1 MDKIENLALEL
12 AKESFVR
19 VYKRD
24 HYRSVSRFTKKQLLD
39 EMVGVNMRIED
50 NQRAIIYKRY
60 SDKDYFRRLMG
71 LLRREYP
78 YIEPCGR
85 AGYYFSLDKQRN
97 DAKFLKHVAEFHK
110 KKKKQ
115 TARKRQRRYRKK
127 KKANIIPPAKLL

>member
-12 AKESFVR
+12 AKESLVR

-39 EMVGVNMRIED
+39 EMVVVNMRVED

-78 YIEPCGR
+78 YIEPCCR

-97 DAKFLKHVAEFHK
+97 DAKFLKHVAEFRK

-115 TARKRQRRYRKK
+115 IACESQRRLRKK
-127 KKANIIPPAKLL
+127 KKENIIPPAKLL